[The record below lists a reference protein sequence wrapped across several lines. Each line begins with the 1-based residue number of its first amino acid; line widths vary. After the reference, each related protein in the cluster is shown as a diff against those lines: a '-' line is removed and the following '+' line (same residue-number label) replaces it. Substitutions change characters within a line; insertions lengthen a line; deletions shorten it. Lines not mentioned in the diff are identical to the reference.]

1 MNEQDSQEAI
11 NLESEEDFQKI
22 PAINLRELIMDPNL
36 IVGQGSVEALVQGRM
51 GWTSLWSRASL
62 TLGPS
67 HSPFLFMSSLD
78 VSYDVYMETQ

>member
-51 GWTSLWSRASL
+51 G
-62 TLGPS
+62 
-67 HSPFLFMSSLD
+67 
-78 VSYDVYMETQ
+78 